1 MSIAEFFDYLI
12 GRERT
17 RDLGL
22 QLALAYDER
31 GGRRGATNRRS

>member
-1 MSIAEFFDYLI
+1 MTTIAEFFDYLI

-22 QLALAYDER
+22 QLAQVYDER
-31 GGRRGATNRRS
+31 LACRVAAGRR